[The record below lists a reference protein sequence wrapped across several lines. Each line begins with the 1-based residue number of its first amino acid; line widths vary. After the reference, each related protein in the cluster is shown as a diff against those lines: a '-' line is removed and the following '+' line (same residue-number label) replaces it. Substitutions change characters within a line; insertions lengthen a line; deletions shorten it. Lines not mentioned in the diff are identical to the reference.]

1 MTAGEPVRLLI
12 VDDNRAIHEDFRKI
26 LLGPE
31 LDENLQ
37 ALDSML
43 FGGAAPDAAHSLPAF
58 RLDSAY
64 QGAEALALVQ
74 RSLQERAPYS
84 VAFVDMR
91 MPPGWDGLETIE
103 RL

>member
-1 MTAGEPVRLLI
+1 MSLPEPVRILI

-26 LLGPE
+26 LLGRE
-31 LDENLQ
+31 VDENLQ
-37 ALDSML
+37 ELEATLFGSVVPALDMPGV
-43 FGGAAPDAAHSLPAF
+43 FQ
-58 RLDSAY
+58 LDSAF

-74 RSLQERAPYS
+74 RSHEDHQPYS